1 MLARSQLAI
10 MDFNQGSNLKQAK
23 TKDGEDRFHVLSSK
37 ITNTWTAKPIKEE
50 KDRTYL
56 HNMVR
61 ETVQLAREK
70 KDSTFTCSSK
80 APKKHCLDTETR
92 QKGSN

>member
-23 TKDGEDRFHVLSSK
+23 TKDGEDRFHVRSSK
-37 ITNTWTAKPIKEE
+37 ITKAWTAKPIKEE
-50 KDRTYL
+50 KHHIYL

-70 KDSTFTCSSK
+70 SLHLYLSSK
-80 APKKHCLDTETR
+80 APKKHCLDTKSR

>member
-10 MDFNQGSNLKQAK
+10 MDFNQGNNLRQAK
-23 TKDGEDRFHVLSSK
+23 TKNGEDRFHVLSSK
-37 ITNTWTAKPIKEE
+37 IANTWTAKPIKEE

-61 ETVQLAREK
+61 ETIQLAREK
-70 KDSTFTCSSK
+70 RLYLYLFFQSS
-80 APKKHCLDTETR
+80 
-92 QKGSN
+92 QKTLPRHQNQTKRK